1 MKIKVCGM
9 KDPQNIKQ
17 VASLNP
23 DLMGFIF
30 YEKSARYV
38 DASVLKN
45 AVCELPSSISRVGV
59 FVDEDPEKVLQICK
73 SFGLSYAQLHGKETP
88 EYCAQIQAAGISVIK
103 VFHMDETFNLL
114 QTEPYENCSDLLLFD
129 TKTKGYGGSGK
140 HFDWS
145 LLNSYTSEI
154 PFLLSG
160 GISAEDLIKIKALQ
174 IPQLM
179 GIDVN
184 SRVEISPGNKDV
196 NKVKEL
202 ILKTREG

>member
-17 VASLNP
+17 IAYLNP
-23 DLMGFIF
+23 DMMGFIF
-30 YEKSARYV
+30 YEKSDRYV
-38 DASVLKN
+38 DDHSLKE
-45 AVCELPSSISRVGV
+45 VIQELPSSIFRVAV
-59 FVDEDPEKVLQICK
+59 FVDEDSEKVLQICK
-73 SFGLSYAQLHGKETP
+73 DFGFSHAQLHGNETP
-88 EYCAQIQAAGISVIK
+88 EYCAQIQAGGISVIK
-103 VFHMDETFNLL
+103 VFHMDETFDFVC
-114 QTEPYENCSDLLLFD
+114 TKPYENCSDLFLFD

-140 HFDWS
+140 HFDWA

-160 GISAEDLIKIKALQ
+160 GISNDDLSNIKALQ
-174 IPQLM
+174 IPQLI

-184 SRVEISPGNKDV
+184 SRVEISAGNKDV
-196 NKVKEL
+196 NMVKEL

>member
-1 MKIKVCGM
+1 MKIKICGM
-9 KDPQNIKQ
+9 KEAQNIQ
-17 VASLNP
+17 EVAKLNP

-38 DASVLKN
+38 DAKILAD
-45 AVCELPSSISRVGV
+45 AVQTLPSSISKVGV
-59 FVDEDPEKVLQICK
+59 FVDEELEKVLDLCN
-73 SFGLSYAQLHGKETP
+73 SFGLKYAQLHGKETP
-88 EYCAQIQAAGISVIK
+88 EYCEKIKAGGISVIK
-103 VFHMDETFNLL
+103 VFHMDKTFDLS
-114 QTEPYENCSDLLLFD
+114 QVEAYENYSEVFLFD

-145 LLNSYTSEI
+145 LLNQYTLDT

-160 GISAEDLIKIKALQ
+160 GISTEDLTTIKALN
-174 IPQLM
+174 IPKLM

>member
-9 KDPQNIKQ
+9 KDPQNIKE

-30 YEKSARYV
+30 YKKSARYV
-38 DASVLKN
+38 DEKTLNN

-59 FVDEDPEKVLQICK
+59 FVDEESEKVLDICK

-88 EYCAQIQAAGISVIK
+88 EYCAQIQAGGISVIK
-103 VFHMDETFNLL
+103 VFHMDETFDLL
-114 QTEPYENCSDLLLFD
+114 QTEPYENYSDLLLFD

-160 GISAEDLIKIKALQ
+160 GISAEDLTKIKALQ

>member
-9 KDPQNIKQ
+9 KDPQNIKD
-17 VASLNP
+17 VGELNP

-30 YEKSARYV
+30 YKKSARYV
-38 DASVLKN
+38 DTNLLKK
-45 AVCELPSSISRVGV
+45 AVHELPSSILRVGV
-59 FVDEDPEKVLQICK
+59 FVDEEAEKVLELCNC
-73 SFGLSYAQLHGKETP
+73 FGLSYAQLHGNETP
-88 EYCAQIQAAGISVIK
+88 EYCAQTQAGGISVIK
-103 VFHMDETFNLL
+103 VFHMDETFDLL

-140 HFDWS
+140 HFDWT
-145 LLNSYTSEI
+145 LLNKYTLDI
-154 PFLLSG
+154 PLLLSG
-160 GISAEDLIKIKALQ
+160 GISTEDLTKIKALQ
-174 IPQLM
+174 IPQLI

>member
-1 MKIKVCGM
+1 MKIKICGM
-9 KDPQNIKQ
+9 KEAQNIQ
-17 VASLNP
+17 EVAKLNP

-38 DASVLKN
+38 DAKILAD
-45 AVCELPSSISRVGV
+45 AVQTLPSSISKVGV
-59 FVDEDPEKVLQICK
+59 FVDEELEKVLDLCN
-73 SFGLSYAQLHGKETP
+73 SFGLKYAQLHGKETS
-88 EYCAQIQAAGISVIK
+88 EYCAKIKAGGISVIK
-103 VFHMDETFNLL
+103 VFHMDKTFDLS
-114 QTEPYENCSDLLLFD
+114 QVEAYESYSEVFLFD

-145 LLNSYTSEI
+145 LLNQYTLDT

-160 GISAEDLIKIKALQ
+160 GISTEDLTTIKALN
-174 IPQLM
+174 IPKLM

>member
-9 KDPQNIKQ
+9 REAQNIQ
-17 VASLNP
+17 EVAKLQP

-30 YEKSARYV
+30 YKKSARYV
-38 DASVLKN
+38 DEKMLVE
-45 AVCELPSSISRVGV
+45 AVQTLPSSISKVGV
-59 FVDEDPEKVLQICK
+59 FVDEEVEKVLEICNCFDLK
-73 SFGLSYAQLHGKETP
+73 YAQLHGKETP
-88 EYCAQIQAAGISVIK
+88 KYCAKIKAAGISVIK
-103 VFHMDETFNLL
+103 VFHMDESFDLS
-114 QTEPYENCSDLLLFD
+114 QTEAYENCSNYLLFD

-140 HFDWS
+140 HFNWS
-145 LLNSYTSEI
+145 LLKQYTLGI

-160 GISAEDLIKIKALQ
+160 GISTEDLIKIKALN

-184 SRVEISPGNKDV
+184 SRLEISPGNKDV